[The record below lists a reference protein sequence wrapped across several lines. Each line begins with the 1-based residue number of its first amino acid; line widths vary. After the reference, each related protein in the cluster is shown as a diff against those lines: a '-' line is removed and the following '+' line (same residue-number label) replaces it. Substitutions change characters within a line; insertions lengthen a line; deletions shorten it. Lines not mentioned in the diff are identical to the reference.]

1 MTFIFAVK
9 TYVMNTNLTIAF
21 CGGGWLGYSCS
32 HHKPLC
38 SQGENAHMFV
48 FQREA
53 VRKTK
58 TPTEH
63 WFPLSSPWFSLF
75 FGGSSIGLGS
85 ARWHL
90 PEFYF
95 LFCWVFFFFFPP
107 GRRQCFR
114 DTKWIPGL
122 EDTSSLL
129 KGDLEVDDGRQGSDT
144 GIGRERAKGLRE
156 IRRTRI
162 KSLSVNIPVTKQKVK
177 VKTKLHNQHA
187 CQCSKGQSG

>member
-1 MTFIFAVK
+1 MPTCLFSKGRQSERPRHQQNIDFPYPLPDFPCFLVDQALASEVQGGIFQSFTF
-9 TYVMNTNLTIAF
+9 
-21 CGGGWLGYSCS
+21 CS
-32 HHKPLC
+32 
-38 SQGENAHMFV
+38 V
-48 FQREA
+48 
-53 VRKTK
+53 
-58 TPTEH
+58 
-63 WFPLSSPWFSLF
+63 
-75 FGGSSIGLGS
+75 GL
-85 ARWHL
+85 
-90 PEFYF
+90 
-95 LFCWVFFFFFPP
+95 FFFFFPP